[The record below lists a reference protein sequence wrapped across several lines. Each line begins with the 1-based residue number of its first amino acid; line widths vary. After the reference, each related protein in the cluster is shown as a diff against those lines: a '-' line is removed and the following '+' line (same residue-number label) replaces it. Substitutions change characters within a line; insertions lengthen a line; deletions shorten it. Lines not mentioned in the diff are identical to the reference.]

1 MGLNW
6 VRMGFMILINVKFTV
21 RPERAESF
29 LEDIRWYTE
38 ATRAEAGNI
47 FFDWYVDPENST
59 EFILVEGFHD
69 DGAEAHVGSTH
80 FQRACR
86 EIPAYLVETP
96 TIINTLI
103 PGKVEW
109 DRMAEFQVD

>member
-1 MGLNW
+1 
-6 VRMGFMILINVKFTV
+6 MGFMILINVKFKV
-21 RPERAESF
+21 RPECAESF
-29 LEDIRWYTE
+29 LDDIRWYTE

-47 FFDWYVDPENST
+47 FFEWYVDPENSA

-69 DGAEAHVGSTH
+69 DGAEAHVGSEH

-86 EIPAYLVETP
+86 EIPTYLVETP

-109 DRMAEFQVD
+109 DRMAEFRVD